1 MNIDSET
8 KFLTSGEITLAYQV
22 FGNAAQDLI
31 IVPGIVSHVEFSHEM
46 PGYSSFINKL
56 ARFFRVIT
64 FDKRGNGM
72 SGKIDKAATLEER
85 MDDLRLIM
93 ESVDSRKAIIFGFS
107 EGGSLSALFS
117 AMHPDRVDRLIIF
130 GGFSH
135 VPDLDFSTKM
145 PAFFRKMSIDFF
157 LRRRTRRYEVNWGN
171 GDFAKTALPPRV
183 IVDGDLRT
191 KLQKFESLSSSPEK
205 IGEMM
210 YLTALLD
217 IRPFLKDVQCPTL
230 ILHCRDDNRVPFDWA
245 CELEDGIKDSEFIE
259 LNGVGH
265 LFYMNESKFIMEKIL
280 EFVGKNQPPESVA
293 ENNRVLSTVLFN
305 DIVNSTRLQF
315 VLGDSQ
321 WKEKILKFNRL
332 CKEQIASFNGTFV
345 KSMGDGI
352 LATFDGPSRA
362 INCACMINEGVRSL
376 GLAVRSGL
384 HVGEIEKIDDD
395 ISGINVNAAARIQ
408 ALAKGGQVL
417 VSEVLKSLVFGS
429 GIEFGDFG
437 AHHFKGFDAKW
448 NLYQVKLVKV

>member
-1 MNIDSET
+1 MIVDGKT

-31 IVPGIVSHVEFSHEM
+31 IVPGIVSHIEFSHEM
-46 PGYSSFINKL
+46 PGYSSFINEL
-56 ARFFRVIT
+56 AKFFRVIT

-72 SGKIDKAATLEER
+72 SGKIDKAATLEQR

-93 ESVDSRKAIIFGFS
+93 ESVESRKAIIFGFS

-117 AMHPDRVDRLIIF
+117 AMYPDRVDRLIIF
-130 GGFSH
+130 GGFAH
-135 VPDLDFSTKM
+135 VPDLDFSNKV
-145 PAFFRKMSIDFF
+145 PAFFRKIAIDFF
-157 LRRRTRRYEVNWGN
+157 LRRRTRRHEITWGN
-171 GDFAKTALPPRV
+171 GDFAKTALPPRT
-183 IVDGDLRT
+183 IVDGNLRT
-191 KLQKFESLSSSPEK
+191 KLQKFESLSSSPAK

-230 ILHCRDDNRVPFDWA
+230 ILHCRDDNRVPFEWA
-245 CELEDGIKDSEFIE
+245 YELENGIRDSEFIE

-265 LFYMNESKFIMEKIL
+265 LFYMNESKLIMEKIL
-280 EFVGKNQPPESVA
+280 EFVGEYKPSEAVT
-293 ENNRVLSTVLFN
+293 ENSRFLSTILFN
-305 DIVNSTRLQF
+305 DIVNSTQLQF
-315 VLGDSQ
+315 EVGDCQ
-321 WKEKILKFNRL
+321 WKEKMMEFNRL
-332 CKEQIASFNGTFV
+332 CKEQIASCDGSFV

-362 INCACMINEGVRSL
+362 IKCACRINEGVRSL
-376 GLAVRSGL
+376 GLVVRSGL
-384 HVGEIEKIDDD
+384 HVGEIEKIEGD

-408 ALAKGGQVL
+408 AAAKGGQVL

-429 GIEFGDFG
+429 GIEFGDSG
-437 AHHFKGFDAKW
+437 SYRFKGFDTKW
-448 NLYQVKLVKV
+448 KLFQVNLGKV